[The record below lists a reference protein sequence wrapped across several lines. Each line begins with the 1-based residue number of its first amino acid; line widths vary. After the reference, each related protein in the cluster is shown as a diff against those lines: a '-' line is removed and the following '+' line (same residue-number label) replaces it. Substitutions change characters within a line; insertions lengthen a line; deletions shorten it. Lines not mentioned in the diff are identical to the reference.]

1 MNQQQ
6 LNDINRFRSFPSQMD
21 FDELVRRMNDSVEL
35 SRLYAEICTDINHQ
49 YFYNCDT
56 CDSHSSPNDS
66 RKRIKNKILDKVP
79 QLAFFLK
86 NIHPGAAHQVET
98 LSVLRQEAVNF
109 TNISDFKRALR
120 AEHEARWTRLQKEEQ
135 GNNEVQGG
143 VSVLGSLSEEL
154 LKRAIE
160 TVSASPDIFQTNQ
173 DDTKSYG
180 DFVLMSLPN
189 NLWFSVKSGFSRER
203 LLASG
208 FSNDLV
214 GVGFFEEPLE
224 FTSQYKVRNF
234 KKAGFLAIYLP
245 DVAVTEEQY
254 NENTST
260 YAKVRAFY
268 NQSGRVAPLNING
281 TDFFRPLSE
290 LGDDIKV
297 LLDQDLQRRST
308 LNF

>member
-1 MNQQQ
+1 MNLEQYNKIIR
-6 LNDINRFRSFPSQMD
+6 LRPFPVQAE
-21 FDELVRRMNDSVEL
+21 FDALVERMGDRAEL
-35 SRLYAEICTDINHQ
+35 SALYAEIIGKVAQH
-49 YFYNCDT
+49 YFFNCDD
-56 CDSHSSPNDS
+56 CDIHAASNLS
-66 RKRIKNKILDKVP
+66 RKRIKEKILSKVP
-79 QLAFFLK
+79 QLALFLK

-98 LSVLRQEAVNF
+98 LSVLRQEAVDF
-109 TNISDFKRALR
+109 SNISDFKRDLR
-120 AEHEARWTRLQKEEQ
+120 AKHEGRWTRLQKEDQ
-135 GNNEVQGG
+135 GNNEAQGG

-160 TVSASPDIFQTNQ
+160 TVSTSPDIFQTNQ

-214 GVGFFEEPLE
+214 GVGFFEEPSE

-245 DVAVTEEQY
+245 DVAVTEEQHAV
-254 NENTST
+254 NTST
-260 YAKVRAFY
+260 YAKVSEFY
-268 NQSGRVAPLNING
+268 RQEGNVAPLNING
-281 TDFFRPLSE
+281 TVFFRPLSK
-290 LGDDIKV
+290 LGADIKN
-297 LLDQDLQRRST
+297 LLVQKLQKRST

>member
-1 MNQQQ
+1 MDRAQFTSINTIQPFPTLTQFTQ
-6 LNDINRFRSFPSQMD
+6 LVERLKDKD
-21 FDELVRRMNDSVEL
+21 EL
-35 SRLYAEICTDINHQ
+35 SRLYFEIHTEVTRNF
-49 YFYNCDT
+49 FYDCDL
-56 CDSHSSPNDS
+56 CDDDPNPNLS
-66 RKRIKNKILDKVP
+66 RKLIKTKILAKVP
-79 QLAFFLK
+79 QLALFLK
-86 NIHPGAAHQVET
+86 NIHPGAAHQVEA
-98 LSVLRQEAVNF
+98 LSVLREEDVDF
-109 TNISDFKRALR
+109 SNISDFKRDLR
-120 AEHEARWTRLQKEEQ
+120 ARHEARWSRVQREVQ

-160 TVSASPDIFQTNQ
+160 TVSTSDDIFQTNQ

-214 GVGFFEEPLE
+214 GVGFFEEPAE

-245 DVAVTEEQY
+245 DVAVTEEQH
-254 NENTST
+254 NGATST
-260 YAKVRAFY
+260 YVEVQEFY
-268 NQSGRVAPLNING
+268 NQAGRVAPLNING
-281 TDFFRPLSE
+281 TPFFRPLSE
-290 LGDDIKV
+290 LGDDIKS
-297 LLDQDLQRRST
+297 LLDQNLQRRST